1 MKNIK
6 IALASD
12 ENFARHLA
20 TLVASILSN
29 SLEDESFDF
38 YVLDGGITEQSQEN
52 IRSLTSI
59 KDFNSQFLKIDFD
72 NKLKDCPN
80 HAVFTRNT
88 YSRLLLDSLLPDID
102 RLLYLDC
109 DMIVTQSLWELWS
122 SDLKDKSLG
131 VVHDFNLD
139 LDSDGHLLE
148 TFLLN
153 LKYKDI
159 FNAGMLLMNLDKIR
173 QNNLFGISLE
183 WIAQNPVL
191 QQWADQDALN
201 VIFHNDLVFLD
212 ANWNGSAQKM
222 DHINGEPMPAII
234 HFLTPIKPWH
244 SEYEELYA
252 EQYEKYLSMT
262 PWKGTPKRPRSEVV
276 KTSFL
281 RNVKRRLADW
291 IAQKMLPHSP
301 WLQSLMNYRDRM
313 EKQNRILYSFIRKK
327 VE

>member
-20 TLVASILSN
+20 ALVASILSN

-59 KDFNSQFLKIDFD
+59 KDFNIQFLKIDFD

-131 VVHDFNLD
+131 VVHDFELNLD
-139 LDSDGHLLE
+139 SSAHLLE
-148 TFLLN
+148 IFRLN
-153 LKYKDI
+153 LKYNDI

-173 QNNLFGISLE
+173 KNNLFGKSLE
-183 WIAQNPVL
+183 WIAQNPDL

-212 ANWNGSAQKM
+212 GTWNGSAQKKG
-222 DHINGEPMPAII
+222 HLNGEPMPAVI

-244 SEYEELYA
+244 SEYDGLYA
-252 EQYEKYLSMT
+252 EQYENYLSMT
-262 PWKGTPKRPRSEVV
+262 PWKGTPKSSRSPVV

-291 IAQKMLPHSP
+291 IAQKTLAHSP
-301 WLQSLMNYRDRM
+301 WLQSLMDYRDKK
-313 EKQNRILYSFIRKK
+313 EEQNKTLFKIIRKK